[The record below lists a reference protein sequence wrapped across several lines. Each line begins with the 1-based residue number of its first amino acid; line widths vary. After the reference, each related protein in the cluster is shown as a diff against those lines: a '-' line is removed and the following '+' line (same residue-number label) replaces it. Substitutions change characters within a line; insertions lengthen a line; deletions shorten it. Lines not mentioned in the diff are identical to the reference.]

1 MTNVLVVEDQR
12 MARERLE
19 AYIRESGRYR
29 LAWSI
34 PNASLAEMYCLR
46 GGVDLVL
53 MDVCT
58 ARDESGLEA
67 AAQIKKTCPHVRVI
81 VVTSMPECSF
91 LDKARAAGAESFWY
105 KDAGQQEILEVMDRT
120 MAGETVYPD
129 RTPEVAVGEAGSY
142 EFTDRE
148 LDVLRE
154 LAKGCTYREMAEHL
168 FLSQDTVKYHV
179 TNLLSKTGY
188 DSKTKLAVAVVNKK
202 LILPDY

>member
-1 MTNVLVVEDQR
+1 MTNVLIVEDQR

-19 AYIRESGRYR
+19 GYLRESGRYR

-67 AAQIKKTCPHVRVI
+67 AAQIKKNCPGVKVI

-105 KDAGQQEILEVMDRT
+105 KDAGEQEILEVMDRT
-120 MAGETVYPD
+120 MAGESVYPQ

-154 LAKGCTYREMAEHL
+154 LARGCTYREMAEHL